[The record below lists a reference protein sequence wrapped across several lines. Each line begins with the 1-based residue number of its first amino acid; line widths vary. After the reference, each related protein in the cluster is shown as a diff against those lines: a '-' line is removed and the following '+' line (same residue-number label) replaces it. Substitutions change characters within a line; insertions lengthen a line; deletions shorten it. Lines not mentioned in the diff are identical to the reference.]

1 MIDSSSVFVVS
12 GGAKGITAQCIIK
25 LTQHYQCKSILLG
38 RSSANIIEPDWAKNC
53 FNDAEL
59 KKRIMQYFI
68 NQGEKPTPIMVQKLW
83 KNIISNREIN
93 QTLQAIEK
101 AGGKA
106 EYINVD
112 ITNLS
117 HLQTEINNAIKRLG
131 AITGIIHGAG
141 NLADKLIENK
151 TENDFD
157 NVYNAKVKGLENLL
171 QCIPPEQIK
180 YLVLFSSIAGFFGS
194 AGQTDYAIANEILN
208 KSAHLIKYLHPN
220 CHVVAINWGP
230 WNSGMVT
237 PELQKI
243 FLEKNIKLIPLE
255 IGAEML
261 LEELKTPEKPPQILI
276 SSPIPP
282 PIAVI
287 SHTLNNYRIR
297 RKITL
302 ADNPFLAHHCIGKY
316 PVLPS
321 TCAASWMINTCENL
335 YPGFQFSW
343 MQEFKVMKGI
353 IFDQN
358 QPYEFI
364 IDIKEI
370 RKNHLEIILEVLIW
384 SQRKQTD
391 INYQK
396 NLKISQQI
404 HYTSTVKIQPL
415 ITSTP
420 VYYKEFNNQPEIMIA
435 GDIFYA
441 NKTLFQGKSFQGI
454 DTVINLSP
462 NKITTLC
469 ISHQM
474 PAKNYGQFPIKNFNP
489 YIADVLCQSLLI
501 WLKNYSYP
509 PGLSLAIQKIEQFR
523 LIPVGE
529 KYYVS
534 TDIQSITDNI
544 IIANIIAHDYQGEIY
559 LKLSNVKAVLNK
571 NLQHLFDINNHS

>member
-1 MIDSSSVFVVS
+1 MINSASVFVVS

-25 LTQHYQCKSILLG
+25 LTQYYKCKSILLG
-38 RSSANIIEPDWAKNC
+38 RSSANIIEPDWAINC
-53 FNDAEL
+53 FDDAEL
-59 KKRIMQYFI
+59 KKRIMQYFL
-68 NQGEKPTPIMVQKLW
+68 NQGEKPTPIMIQKLW
-83 KNIISNREIN
+83 KSIISKREIN
-93 QTLQAIEK
+93 HTLAAIKK
-101 AGGKA
+101 AGGTA

-117 HLQTEINNAIKRLG
+117 HLQPEINAAIKRLG

-151 TENDFD
+151 TETDFE

-243 FLEKNIKLIPLE
+243 FLEKHIKLIPLE

-282 PIAVI
+282 PIAVL
-287 SHTLNNYRIR
+287 STTLHNYRIR
-297 RKITL
+297 RKINL
-302 ADNPFLAHHCIGKY
+302 ADNPFLNHHCIGKY

-321 TCAASWMINTCENL
+321 TCAAAWMINTCAKL

-343 MQEFKVMKGI
+343 MQEFQVMKGI
-353 IFDQN
+353 VFDQK
-358 QPYEFI
+358 QPDEFI
-364 IDIKEI
+364 VDLKEI
-370 RKNHLEIILEVLIW
+370 IKNNLEIVLEVLICSESKN
-384 SQRKQTD
+384 SQ

-396 NLKISQQI
+396 ISHQI
-404 HYTSTVKIQPL
+404 HYTSKVKLQSVI
-415 ITSTP
+415 SSVP
-420 VYYKEFNNQPEIMIA
+420 VYYNEFNNQPEIMIP

-454 DTVINLSP
+454 NTVINLSP
-462 NKITTLC
+462 KKITTLC

-474 PAKNYGQFPIKNFNP
+474 PEKNYGQFPIENFNP
-489 YIADVLCQSLLI
+489 YIADVLCQSILI

-509 PGLSLAIQKIEQFR
+509 PGLSLAIQKIEQFKF
-523 LIPVGE
+523 IPFGE

-534 TDIQSITDNI
+534 TDIQAINNYT
-544 IIANIIAHDYQGEIY
+544 IIANITAHDVYGKIY
-559 LKLSNVKAVLNK
+559 LKLSNVKAILNK
-571 NLQHLFDINNHS
+571 NLQYLFEENHQS